1 MKKKSK
7 DEKTLFDGDDYLFK
21 KYLKN
26 CNIYFEYGVGDSTIW
41 VLDNTSSR
49 IISVDTDKKWINK
62 VDISKNKKRIDIN
75 WINLGEVEN
84 WGRPKNYEYR
94 KHFIDYISCVWNFKL
109 KADVILIDGRF
120 RVASFLFSLIN
131 AKEGS
136 IIIFDD
142 YMNRPNYHVVEELIE
157 VYEDFGRQAV
167 FKVPKVFNKKIA
179 EELLKK
185 FIYVMD

>member
-1 MKKKSK
+1 ML
-7 DEKTLFDGDDYLFK
+7 E
-21 KYLKN
+21 
-26 CNIYFEYGVGDSTIW
+26 
-41 VLDNTSSR
+41 NTSSR

-62 VDISKNKKRIDIN
+62 VNISNNEKRIDIN
-75 WINLGEVEN
+75 WINLGEIEN
-84 WGRPKNYEYR
+84 WGRPKTYEYR

-142 YMNRPNYHVVEELIE
+142 YMDRSHYHVVEEILE
-157 VYEDFGRQAV
+157 VYKKCGRQFF
-167 FKVPKVFNKKIA
+167 FKVPKVFNKHLA
-179 EELLKK
+179 EELLQK

>member
-1 MKKKSK
+1 MKNKFK
-7 DEKTLFDGDDYLFK
+7 DEKILFDGDDYLFK

-41 VLDNTSSR
+41 VLENTSSR

-62 VDISKNKKRIDIN
+62 VDISKYKKRIYIN
-75 WINLGEVEN
+75 WINLGETEN
-84 WGRPKNYEYR
+84 WGRPKTYEYR
-94 KHFIDYISCVWNFKL
+94 KYFFDYVSNVWTFKL

-120 RVASFLFSLIN
+120 RVASFLYSLIN

-136 IIIFDD
+136 VIFFDD
-142 YMNRPNYHVVEELIE
+142 YTDRFHYHVVEEVLE
-157 VYEDFGRQAV
+157 VYENFGRQAV
-167 FKVPKVFNKKIA
+167 FKVPKVFNKKLA